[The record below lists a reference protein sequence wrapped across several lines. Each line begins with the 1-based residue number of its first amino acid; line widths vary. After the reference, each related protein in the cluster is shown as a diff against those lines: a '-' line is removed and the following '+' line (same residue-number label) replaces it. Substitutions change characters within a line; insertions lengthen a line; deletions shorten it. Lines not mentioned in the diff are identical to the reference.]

1 MGKFG
6 SGSTRLTA
14 HSDVSGTAPG
24 HGPFRDS
31 LGKYPRIH
39 DNAARIARELPT
51 EKREAIQAVFKEA
64 MANPALSFGERRQ
77 MQIANDFLI
86 SAVAFCDSVAKMGH
100 APDLGLDVFYKKLW
114 SHLGRFRENLPR
126 LKVETQG
133 IAGEIVRLRKHTEPY
148 LKRLRTD
155 LHTLTDGERSDLERH
170 LNKLFRQSGLRIG
183 ALRTGALER
192 APVTAGEI
200 AIKEKGKLAA
210 GVAMVVVGSVAT
222 SYISITGQLIAL
234 MEALGVSA
242 VVSLGGS
249 SPPVFA
255 TLVGAAGALR
265 YITHQM
271 LTSEPRALAPSPHRE
286 LTVGEIYDNFG
297 SQAAV
302 AEMFKRGT
310 RASQGM
316 ARWLWGLSGRR
327 PSPQLMSTSTG
338 LEVDFA
344 KEKELPPVRP
354 QTKRTVV
361 FALAATAGL
370 TAYTA
375 LGDALHMLERQDVY
389 GLFWA
394 LVTIVGAFLL
404 FFVLFK
410 SLFGSF
416 SAKNPPRIAN
426 HSWIMNNEKLRRYGR
441 RKIRGKK
448 RRKNGKNGKRHKKSR
463 SG

>member
-1 MGKFG
+1 
-6 SGSTRLTA
+6 
-14 HSDVSGTAPG
+14 
-24 HGPFRDS
+24 
-31 LGKYPRIH
+31 
-39 DNAARIARELPT
+39 
-51 EKREAIQAVFKEA
+51 
-64 MANPALSFGERRQ
+64 
-77 MQIANDFLI
+77 
-86 SAVAFCDSVAKMGH
+86 
-100 APDLGLDVFYKKLW
+100 
-114 SHLGRFRENLPR
+114 
-126 LKVETQG
+126 
-133 IAGEIVRLRKHTEPY
+133 LRKHTEPY
-148 LKRLRTD
+148 LKALRTD
-155 LHTLTDGERSDLERH
+155 LHTLPDGERDDLERH

-183 ALRTGALER
+183 ALRMGALER

-210 GVAMVVVGSVAT
+210 GVAMVAVGSVAT

-234 MEALGVSA
+234 MEALGVPA

-249 SPPVFA
+249 SPPVVA
-255 TLVGAAGALR
+255 TLVGAAGALSFM
-265 YITHQM
+265 THRM
-271 LTSEPRALAPSPHRE
+271 LTSEPRALTPLPHRE
-286 LTVGEIYDNFG
+286 ITVGEVYDNFG

-302 AEMFKRGT
+302 AEMFKRGM

-327 PSPQLMSTSTG
+327 PSPQLMSTNTG

-344 KEKELPPVRP
+344 KEKELPPARP

-361 FALAATAGL
+361 VALAATAGL

-375 LGDALHMLERQDVY
+375 LGDALHMLERQDAY

-404 FFVLFK
+404 FLVLFK

-426 HSWIMNNEKLRRYGR
+426 HSWIMNNEKLKRYGR
-441 RKIRGKK
+441 RNIRGKK
-448 RRKNGKNGKRHKKSR
+448 RRKNGKNGKRQQEES
-463 SG
+463 